1 MEPWKTSIEFTVTP
15 TDDPDVVE
23 VRQEGCM
30 SYTYHDKITRARSG
44 EYWGAKYLA
53 ARAYFDAHPP
63 KPEYQDGDRVH
74 YTQDGWDWLVARI
87 DGEWVWENCPW
98 GDYDEGEAV
107 MNQRLFPRYDREI
120 INTVNLKPGR
130 EYPAYVMPEVPKV
143 GDYVRL
149 TMKDGK
155 TREGEVRETR
165 LLRNVGYEPTEVRLK
180 GNYSGYGYCY
190 GKDPGDFNPKWQI
203 VKVEK
208 IVRVPEIGKWIEA
221 TTHDGKTHTFEV
233 TKNKKKNYET
243 QKPVFLGQK
252 TSDWEDLFIYLKPE
266 GQGRDCS
273 RSIKSWKYVDAP
285 ANIVEIDGYF
295 IVRDQ
300 DEVKVYDNKTTA
312 EAHKYWGGLVH
323 VTSVKH
329 GYEKIAKYAQ
339 RDATYQRYIPALLA
353 AIKFIEGGN

>member
-1 MEPWKTSIEFTVTP
+1 MEPWKTSTEFTVTP

-44 EYWGAKYLA
+44 EHWGAKYLA

-87 DGEWVWENCPW
+87 DGEWVWENRPW
-98 GDYDEGEAV
+98 GDYHEGEAV

-155 TREGEVRETR
+155 TREGKVRETR
-165 LLRNVGYEPTEVRLK
+165 LLRNVGYEPTEVRLE

-190 GKDPGDFNPKWQI
+190 GKDPGDFNPGWQI

-221 TTHDGKTHTFEV
+221 TTHDGMYVIISGIKSEK
-233 TKNKKKNYET
+233 TKN
-243 QKPVFLGQK
+243 
-252 TSDWEDLFIYLKPE
+252 
-266 GQGRDCS
+266 
-273 RSIKSWKYVDAP
+273 
-285 ANIVEIDGYF
+285 
-295 IVRDQ
+295 
-300 DEVKVYDNKTTA
+300 
-312 EAHKYWGGLVH
+312 
-323 VTSVKH
+323 
-329 GYEKIAKYAQ
+329 
-339 RDATYQRYIPALLA
+339 ALLKSLDWLDPKVTGSKGNYQ
-353 AIKFIEGGN
+353 IKVPAYAESPPEALKSVVRLITNLTPDHLANLKWKVQK